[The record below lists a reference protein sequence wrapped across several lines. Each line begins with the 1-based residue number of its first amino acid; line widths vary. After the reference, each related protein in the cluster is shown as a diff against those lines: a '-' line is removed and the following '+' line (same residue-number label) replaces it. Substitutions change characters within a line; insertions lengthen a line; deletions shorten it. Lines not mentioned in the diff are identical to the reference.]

1 MPELP
6 EVETLIRSLW
16 PKVKGLEISGIK
28 VLYRPI
34 LRNENFSF
42 LKKLIGRRIV
52 GLRRRGKMILI
63 DSEGGVSL
71 IVHLKMTGQLIF
83 YSSSE
88 PLDRHTHLILFFK
101 GQSQELRYRD
111 VRKFGFI
118 SWARTSDIDSADE
131 LRRLGPEPLEIGFP
145 GFRRLFQGRTARLK
159 SLLLNQNFLA
169 GIGNIYSDE
178 ILFKAKLHPLTPAS
192 SLKENELRLLWKA
205 MRDVLKK
212 AIRYKGSS
220 IRDFTDAEGE
230 KGDFQNRHR
239 VYGRESLPC
248 FICSAPIG
256 RLRLGGRSSFF
267 CPRCQ
272 KIRC

>member
-16 PKVKGLEISGIK
+16 PRVKGLEISRIR
-28 VLYRPI
+28 VLCRRI
-34 LRNENFSF
+34 LKNENFSF
-42 LKKLIGRRIV
+42 LKKLIGKKIV
-52 GLRRRGKMILI
+52 GLRRCGKMILI
-63 DSEGGVSL
+63 DSEEGVSL
-71 IVHLKMTGQLIF
+71 IIHLKMTGQLML
-83 YSSSE
+83 YSSAE
-88 PLDRHTHLILFFK
+88 PLDKHTHLILFFK
-101 GQSQELRYRD
+101 DKNQELRYRD

-118 SWARTSDIDSADE
+118 SWARTSDVDSANE
-131 LRRLGPEPLEIGFP
+131 LIRLGPEPLEIGFP
-145 GFRRLFQGRTARLK
+145 AFGRLFQGRGARLK

-192 SLKENELRLLWKA
+192 CLEKNELRLLWKA
-205 MRDVLKK
+205 MRDVLKT

-230 KGDFQNRHR
+230 KGSFQNRHR

-248 FICSAPIG
+248 IICGAAVE

-267 CPRCQ
+267 CPSCQ
-272 KIRC
+272 KIRR